1 MARILVVDDDQSV
14 RAVAKTVLELNGHEA
29 VIAENGRVGL
39 RKVEGE
45 NYDLVIV
52 DIFMPGMDGLETIRS
67 LSQIKPGLPVIVI
80 SGLTFRS
87 NSGSPPD
94 FLSMAT
100 KLGATCSLQKPF
112 RSHELLYAV
121 QQCLEG
127 SGGASRPPET
137 NEATGAEPRRQRQ
150 T

>member
-29 VIAENGRVGL
+29 VIAGNGRVGL
-39 RKVEGE
+39 RKVEDE

-52 DIFMPGMDGLETIRS
+52 DIFMPGMDGLEAIRL
-67 LSQIKPGLPVIVI
+67 LSQLKPGLPVIVI

-100 KLGATCSLQKPF
+100 KLGATCSLQ
-112 RSHELLYAV
+112 AV
-121 QQCLEG
+121 
-127 SGGASRPPET
+127 SIP
-137 NEATGAEPRRQRQ
+137 
-150 T
+150 